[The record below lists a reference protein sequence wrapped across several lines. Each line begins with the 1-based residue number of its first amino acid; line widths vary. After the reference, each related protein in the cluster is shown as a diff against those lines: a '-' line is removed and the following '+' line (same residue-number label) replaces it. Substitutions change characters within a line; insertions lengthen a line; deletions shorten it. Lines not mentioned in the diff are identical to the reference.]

1 MTSIARRIAVGSA
14 FALFASTA
22 LAGVASAQASADNI
36 KFSATD
42 NKNCTATFEVVNT
55 TNSDWA
61 EINYWTGVLPT
72 EAPAFG
78 KNEGSEQALKANP
91 AFEDADGNTVTPYS
105 ERRNK
110 TTPVYVR
117 GLKAVTSTKV
127 VDFSEKAHT
136 EGAVEVRYR
145 MTSPDNKDYDTS
157 LKDLTVTGCGEPEA
171 DGSLDDIFGSVTGI
185 FQS

>member
-1 MTSIARRIAVGSA
+1 MNRTVKKLAVGSA

-61 EINYWTGVLPT
+61 EINYWTGVLPK

-91 AFEDADGNTVTPYS
+91 AFKATDGSTVKPYS
-105 ERRNK
+105 ELRG
-110 TTPVYVR
+110 TAGSYVR
-117 GLKAVTSTKV
+117 GLEAVTSTKV
-127 VDFSEKAHT
+127 VDFSEKVHT
-136 EGAVEVRYR
+136 EGAVKVAYR
-145 MTSPDNKDYDTS
+145 MTNPDTKDYDTS
-157 LKDLTVTGCGEPEA
+157 LQTVTVTGCGESEA
-171 DGSLDDIFGSVTGI
+171 EGSLDNIFGSVTGI

>member
-1 MTSIARRIAVGSA
+1 MNRTVKKLALGSA
-14 FALFASTA
+14 FALFTSTT
-22 LAGVASAQASADNI
+22 LAGVASAQTTDPIEFSAADN
-36 KFSATD
+36 KD
-42 NKNCTATFEVVNT
+42 CTATFTVVNT

-117 GLKAVTSTKV
+117 GLEPVTSTKV
-127 VDFSEKAHT
+127 VDFSEKVHT

-145 MTSPDNKDYDTS
+145 MTNPDTKDYDTS
-157 LKDLTVTGCGEPEA
+157 LKSLTVTGCGESEA
-171 DGSLDDIFGSVTGI
+171 EGSLDNIFGSVTGI